1 VARLSRHDLKEDEFV
16 STVESF
22 QRFAKENSNQI
33 LAGIA
38 AAVVVIAVVVGWRTY
53 SERQEAAANA
63 ALAAALKTF
72 KAPVSAAPVNLFNG
86 EQPQQ
91 TAGQFST
98 DQDKYK
104 AALAQ
109 FNQVVA
115 KYPHQK
121 AADFARYHI
130 GLCQEALGQA
140 ENARKTLEAAS
151 RSSDKE
157 TAALAGM
164 ALAGELAKAGK
175 TTEAAKVYQN
185 LADQPSSTVPR
196 GTALLAEADLLR
208 NTQPAQARALYEKV
222 QKEFSG
228 DPYLSSTV
236 QQQMAD
242 LPK

>member
-1 VARLSRHDLKEDEFV
+1 MARLTRHDLKEDEFV

-22 QRFAKENSNQI
+22 QRFVKENSSQI
-33 LAGIA
+33 LTGIA
-38 AAVVVIAVVVGWRTY
+38 AAVVVLAGVVGWRTY
-53 SERQEAAANA
+53 SERQEAAASTE
-63 ALAAALKTF
+63 LATALKTF

-86 EQPQQ
+86 AQPAQPE
-91 TAGQFST
+91 GQFST

-115 KYPHQK
+115 KYPRQK
-121 AADFARYHI
+121 AAGFARYHV
-130 GLCQEALGQA
+130 GLCQEALGQD
-140 ENARKTLEAAS
+140 ENARKTLETAS
-151 RSSDKE
+151 HSSDKE

-175 TTEAAKVYQN
+175 TADAIKVYQN
-185 LADQPSSTVPR
+185 LADHPASTVPR

-208 NTQPAQARALYEKV
+208 STQPAQARALYERV
-222 QKEFSG
+222 EKEFSG

-236 QQQMAD
+236 RQEMAG